1 MASNLIAVVETEVER
16 RARCMTRENSSKCR
30 NVEQIFYVSTS
41 RAVFDD
47 ERKEMFFFLKCRFS
61 ENFLSPKLLGR
72 KNVDGSKSSCARC
85 FEAAKLFLI
94 DELKLEQF
102 FF

>member
-1 MASNLIAVVETEVER
+1 M
-16 RARCMTRENSSKCR
+16 
-30 NVEQIFYVSTS
+30 STS

-47 ERKEMFFFLKCRFS
+47 ERKEMFFFFEVSIFGEFS
-61 ENFLSPKLLGR
+61 KSRVAQKKR
-72 KNVDGSKSSCARC
+72 RRIKSSCARC

-102 FF
+102 FLLSLGVPDENYSQSSKLSSSSDIFTRR